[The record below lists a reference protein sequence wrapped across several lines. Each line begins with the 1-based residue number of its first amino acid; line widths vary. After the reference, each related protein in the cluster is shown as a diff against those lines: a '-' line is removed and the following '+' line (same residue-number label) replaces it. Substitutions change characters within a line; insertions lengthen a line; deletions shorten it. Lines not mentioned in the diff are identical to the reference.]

1 MVGEVHFFFLNT
13 LWPRVSVEAQLLS
26 HHNRHVWTPAKVLW
40 DGSRMLRRRYNG
52 KWMEVIIYSGW
63 HCQRMA
69 HQRRSTESG
78 QEALKDDLQRGTE
91 LGRRMVSCSLEPSLS
106 SGKCLMS
113 HQPLTSVLLSSSMF
127 YWHLGERV
135 CNTEQTA
142 ADNTLDNRERIQ
154 DNQSSPTKVSMD
166 TNKIKVLE

>member
-1 MVGEVHFFFLNT
+1 
-13 LWPRVSVEAQLLS
+13 
-26 HHNRHVWTPAKVLW
+26 
-40 DGSRMLRRRYNG
+40 MLRHNFWVIIIGTCELLLKYYGMAQGCCEEDIMVN
-52 KWMEVIIYSGW
+52 WMEVIIYSGW

-91 LGRRMVSCSLEPSLS
+91 LGRRMVSRSLEPSLS

-113 HQPLTSVLLSSSMF
+113 HQPLTSVLSSSMF
-127 YWHLGERV
+127 YWHLGGRV

-142 ADNTLDNRERIQ
+142 ADSTLDNRERIQ
-154 DNQSSPTKVSMD
+154 DNQSSLTKVSMD
-166 TNKIKVLE
+166 TNKIKSWNKGNTFFQS